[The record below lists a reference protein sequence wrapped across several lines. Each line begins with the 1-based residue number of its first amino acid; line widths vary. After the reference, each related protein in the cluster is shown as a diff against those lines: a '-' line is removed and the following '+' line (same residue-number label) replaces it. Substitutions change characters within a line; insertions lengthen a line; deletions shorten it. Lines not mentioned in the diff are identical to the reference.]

1 MVDISLDYFSLT
13 NYFKSLYG
21 EVPED
26 YFNPD
31 FTPNNKIKR
40 SSEGLEIHHI
50 KEWDEKNIFL
60 ANLSNS
66 SIAKRNPFEYQ
77 KSENLCYVNLID
89 HFLLHVK
96 IDLLRF
102 SKFGRTFT
110 EGSDFLFNK
119 IKSLYDNYED
129 NLDNPYFLAIE
140 DKFNYFEDVYNYWVK
155 EKSNLVKNSRFKI

>member
-1 MVDISLDYFSLT
+1 MIDISLDYFSLT

-21 EVPED
+21 EVPGD

-31 FTPNNKIKR
+31 FTYNNDIKR

-60 ANLSNS
+60 ANLSNP

-77 KSENLCYVNLID
+77 KPENLCYANLID

-119 IKSLYDNYED
+119 IKYLYDNYED
-129 NLDNPYFLAIE
+129 NLDNSYFLAIE
-140 DKFNYFEDVYNYWVK
+140 DKFNYFKDVYNYWVK
-155 EKSNLVKNSRFKI
+155 EKSNLVKNIRFKN